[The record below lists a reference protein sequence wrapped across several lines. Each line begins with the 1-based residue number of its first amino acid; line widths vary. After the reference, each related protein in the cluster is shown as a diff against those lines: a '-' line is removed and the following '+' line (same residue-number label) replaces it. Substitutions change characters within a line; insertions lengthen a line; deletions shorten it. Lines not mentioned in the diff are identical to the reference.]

1 MLAAVVAGLCFVGLD
16 LVGRNLMDRY
26 LTSEDFVHQKDQQY
40 LDDLRDYI
48 RAESVT
54 AWDAD
59 KLTEW
64 VYQQAVVSIQVVRDG
79 MVTYDSFYPE
89 ADYVAYPAAGQHYEW
104 GDYHTIMFADGPAVV
119 WLYGYYYYQYD
130 VRLLVLSLAGAFLVF
145 LGIVMAGL
153 QGTITYIRQLSRE
166 IGVLEGGT
174 LDVPITIRGRD
185 ELTDLAQG
193 LDAMRD
199 SFLRQTMR
207 ERQLVQASRR
217 QSAGAPTA
225 LTQYLDVLI
234 PRGGAGLIRSVKE
247 NAKVPVIETGV
258 GNCHAYVDASADLR
272 MAAEVVYNGKCSR
285 PSVCNA
291 LETLLVHKDIAEQA
305 LPLMQSRLSEKQV
318 ELRGCER
325 TRAILPGITPAT
337 EEDWETEYGDYIL
350 AVKVV
355 DSLEEALAHI
365 AKYSSGHSEVILTQN
380 YQAAQRFLEEVDA
393 AAVYVNASTRF
404 TDGGEFGLGAEIGIS
419 TQKLHARGP
428 MGLGQLTSTKFLIRG
443 SGQVR

>member
-1 MLAAVVAGLCFVGLD
+1 MLAAVVAGLCFVDLD

-48 RAESVT
+48 QAESVT

-207 ERQLVQASRR
+207 ERQLVHANQRMITEMSHDLRTPLTAILLYVELLRRNGEDTGKREEYLDRLEGKVEQMRTLADHLFRYALSSGEGAAGTTEPVTLESGLGDALSELAACLTDRGFRVEAHLPWSGRQVVMDCEGAARVLDNLTSNLMKYADPCRPIVLEELEERDYNGVRITNALGVSGGAVESSGVGLASASRLME
-217 QSAGAPTA
+217 QM
-225 LTQYLDVLI
+225 
-234 PRGGAGLIRSVKE
+234 GGRLEWGR
-247 NAKVPVIETGV
+247 TGEDFQV
-258 GNCHAYVDASADLR
+258 
-272 MAAEVVYNGKCSR
+272 
-285 PSVCNA
+285 
-291 LETLLVHKDIAEQA
+291 TLLF
-305 LPLMQSRLSEKQV
+305 R
-318 ELRGCER
+318 
-325 TRAILPGITPAT
+325 
-337 EEDWETEYGDYIL
+337 
-350 AVKVV
+350 
-355 DSLEEALAHI
+355 
-365 AKYSSGHSEVILTQN
+365 
-380 YQAAQRFLEEVDA
+380 
-393 AAVYVNASTRF
+393 YV
-404 TDGGEFGLGAEIGIS
+404 
-419 TQKLHARGP
+419 
-428 MGLGQLTSTKFLIRG
+428 
-443 SGQVR
+443 